1 MTRRNALGGYNRLVR
16 LAILRSVLV
25 CQTLAVLTQSVFAG
39 QFLAGSDAA
48 VKFHEFTGWTILA
61 LSAVQIGVTGILMRS
76 GHASLWLFFGS
87 FFVFLA
93 AGLQV
98 GTGYG
103 RFLNVHIPLGV
114 IIFGAITAQTISI
127 FSGQTPPVARTE

>member
-1 MTRRNALGGYNRLVR
+1 MS
-16 LAILRSVLV
+16 LAILRVILV

-39 QFLAGSDAA
+39 QFLAGSDGA

-61 LSAVQIGVTGILMRS
+61 LAAFQIPVNGTLMRS
-76 GHASLWLFFGS
+76 GSASLWLFFVS
-87 FFVFLA
+87 VFIFLA
-93 AGLQV
+93 AALQV

-114 IIFGAITAQTISI
+114 IIFGAITAQTIAV
-127 FSGQTPPVARTE
+127 FSTQNPAVAPSK

>member
-1 MTRRNALGGYNRLVR
+1 LGGYNRLVS
-16 LAILRSVLV
+16 LAILRVVLIS
-25 CQTLAVLTQSVFAG
+25 QTLAVLTQSVFAG
-39 QFLAGSDAA
+39 EFLAGSDSA

-61 LSAVQIGVTGILMRS
+61 LAAVQIGVTGILMRS
-76 GHASLWLFFGS
+76 GSTSLWLFSGS

-114 IIFGAITAQTISI
+114 IIFGAVTGQTIAV
-127 FSGQTPPVARTE
+127 FSSRNPAVAPTK

>member
-1 MTRRNALGGYNRLVR
+1 
-16 LAILRSVLV
+16 VLV

-61 LSAVQIGVTGILMRS
+61 LSAVQIGASGLPMRS
-76 GHASLWLFFGS
+76 GSASLWLFFGS

-93 AGLQV
+93 AGLQI

-114 IIFGAITAQTISI
+114 IIFGTITAQTISI
-127 FSGQTPPVARTE
+127 FSGQASAAAPTK